1 MFKNEWGVQKSLKT
15 FRNQTK
21 GTRSII
27 KAGTGDAGEAKLTG
41 EGEQSV
47 VHVRLETLSRET
59 SDLRKERLI
68 WDHLRKNS
76 RVAWNRCSPRMH
88 IWREPAVFI

>member
-1 MFKNEWGVQKSLKT
+1 MSGGAKSLKT

-27 KAGTGDAGEAKLTG
+27 NAGEAKLTG

-47 VHVRLETLSRET
+47 VHVRFETLSRQT
-59 SDLRKERLI
+59 SDLRKEKLI
-68 WDHLRKNS
+68 
-76 RVAWNRCSPRMH
+76 
-88 IWREPAVFI
+88 